1 MTDVDQALGELNRI
15 LKPTGCLFVN
25 ELKPEGRWKII
36 DWIERK
42 IRRVHVNFLTP
53 NTLKQRLEKAGF
65 SVTSLEDKAIGYY
78 LVAKKNI

>member
-1 MTDVDQALGELNRI
+1 MG
-15 LKPTGCLFVN
+15 
-25 ELKPEGRWKII
+25 
-36 DWIERK
+36 WIERK

-65 SVTSLEDKAIGYY
+65 SVTSLEDKASGYY